1 MTSVLLNSRDHA
13 AMRVV
18 TRRGTAYGDGAIL
31 APLFPAEFR
40 NAQAHYPIVF
50 RDDGAGGLYPVAL
63 FGLVE
68 GRNLFLAHAGSETV
82 WDAHYLPWSVERQPF
97 MIGRTAAPAASGAPG
112 ALGGSAGP
120 AGSADDGDA
129 LQLHVDLAHPRVRLA
144 EDDDAALF
152 DEHGRP
158 TELVERTAS
167 LLRAIHEG
175 MLALPAFMDALLTHR
190 LLESFVLD
198 IEAEDGGVARIAG
211 FQAIHEERLAALD
224 AEALGALHR
233 AGFLE
238 PIYMAVASM
247 AQLRGLIERHRR
259 SGS

>member
-31 APLFPAEFR
+31 APIFPAEFR

-82 WDAHYLPWSVERQPF
+82 WEAHYLPWSLERQPF
-97 MIGRTAAPAASGAPG
+97 MIGRSPSAGAPG
-112 ALGGSAGP
+112 APGAAG
-120 AGSADDGDA
+120 DD

-152 DEHGRP
+152 DEHGQP
-158 TELVERTAS
+158 TEMVERAAS

-198 IEAEDGGVARIAG
+198 IESDQGGISRISG
-211 FQAIHEERLAALD
+211 FQAIHEERLEALD

-238 PIYMAVASM
+238 PVYMAVASM

>member
-18 TRRGTAYGDGAIL
+18 TRRGTAYGDGAIQ

-68 GRNLFLAHAGSETV
+68 GRNLFLEHAGSETV

-97 MIGRTAAPAASGAPG
+97 MIGRSGAPS
-112 ALGGSAGP
+112 GSA
-120 AGSADDGDA
+120 ADGDG
-129 LQLHVDLAHPRVRLA
+129 LHLHVDLAHPRVRLA

-152 DEHGRP
+152 DDHGQP
-158 TELVERTAS
+158 TELVQRAGS

-175 MLALPAFMDALLTHR
+175 MEALPAFMDALLTHR

-198 IEAEDGGVARIAG
+198 IESDQGGVSRISG

-224 AEALGALHR
+224 AQALGALHR

-259 SGS
+259 AGF

>member
-82 WDAHYLPWSVERQPF
+82 WNAHYLPWSVERQPF
-97 MIGRTAAPAASGAPG
+97 MIGRSAAQGPAA
-112 ALGGSAGP
+112 
-120 AGSADDGDA
+120 DGDG
-129 LQLHVDLAHPRVRLA
+129 LQLHVDLTHPRVRLA

-152 DEHGRP
+152 DAHGQP
-158 TELVERTAS
+158 TELVERAAS

-175 MLALPAFMDALLTHR
+175 MQALPTFMDALLTHR

-198 IEAEDGGVARIAG
+198 IEAEDGGITRIGG
-211 FQAIHEERLAALD
+211 FQAIHEERMAALD
-224 AEALGALHR
+224 AEVLGALHR

-259 SGS
+259 LGS

>member
-18 TRRGTAYGDGAIL
+18 TRRGTAYGDGAIQ

-50 RDDGAGGLYPVAL
+50 RDDGAGGLYPVVL

-97 MIGRTAAPAASGAPG
+97 MIGRSAAPS
-112 ALGGSAGP
+112 GSA
-120 AGSADDGDA
+120 ADGDG

-144 EDDDAALF
+144 DDGDAALF
-152 DEHGRP
+152 DAHGSP
-158 TELVERTAS
+158 TELVERAAS

-198 IEAEDGGVARIAG
+198 IESDQGGIARITG
-211 FQAIHEERLAALD
+211 FQTIHQERLEALD

-247 AQLRGLIERHRR
+247 AQMRGLIERHRR
-259 SGS
+259 SGP